1 MKYKV
6 RTSEYFMLRGAD
18 KMTKPKSKKKLVI
31 KRNSN
36 YGHIVVRTSYLKFNK
51 WNSELKYLLW
61 VSLV

>member
-1 MKYKV
+1 
-6 RTSEYFMLRGAD
+6 MLRGSD

-36 YGHIVVRTSYLKFNK
+36 YGYIVVRTSYLKFNK